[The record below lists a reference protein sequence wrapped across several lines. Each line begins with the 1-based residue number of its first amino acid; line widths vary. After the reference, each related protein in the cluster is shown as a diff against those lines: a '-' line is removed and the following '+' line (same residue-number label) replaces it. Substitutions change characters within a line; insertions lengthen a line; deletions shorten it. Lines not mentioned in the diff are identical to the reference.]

1 MMIDVAV
8 SGAMGRLGKAIAA
21 GVAESEDL
29 RLSGVHSPAHDGQT
43 LFGAEV
49 SGNPAQLAAQVV
61 VECAPHSP
69 VMDNLRAWHDKGC
82 FVVVGTS
89 GFSEER
95 LAELK
100 SFWREDDPGC
110 LVVPNFSIGAVLMMH
125 FSEMAAPYFGSVE
138 IVERHEEAKPDAPSG
153 TALATAMRVGS
164 QRADPVPAAGHE
176 IVEGALGGLASGVRV
191 HSLRMKGLLS
201 DQEVAFS
208 NYGETF
214 SVLHRSTSYESFMK
228 GALLAIRHVVNT
240 RGVSIGLDSVLGLH
254 SSKISTQ

>member
-8 SGAMGRLGKAIAA
+8 SGAMGRLGKAIA
-21 GVAESEDL
+21 GGIAEADDL
-29 RLSGVHSPAHDGQT
+29 SLSGVHNPGHEGQI
-43 LFGAEV
+43 LFGTGV
-49 SGNPAQLAAQVV
+49 SGDSAQLSAQVV

-89 GFSEER
+89 GFSEDR
-95 LAELK
+95 LAELR
-100 SFWREDDPGC
+100 SFWRQDDPGC
-110 LVVPNFSIGAVLMMH
+110 LVVPNFSVGAVLMMH
-125 FSEMAAPYFGSVE
+125 FAEVAAPYFGSVE

-164 QRADPVPAAGHE
+164 QKAEPAHAIGHE

-214 SVLHRSTSYESFMK
+214 SVLHRSTSYESFVK

-240 RGVSIGLDSVLGLH
+240 TGVSIGLDSVLGLP
-254 SSKISTQ
+254 SISEAAR